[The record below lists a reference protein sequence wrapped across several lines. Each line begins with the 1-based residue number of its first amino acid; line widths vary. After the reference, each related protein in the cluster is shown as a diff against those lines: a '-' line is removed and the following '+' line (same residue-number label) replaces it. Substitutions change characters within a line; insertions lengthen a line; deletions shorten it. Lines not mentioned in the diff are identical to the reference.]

1 MWRAVRLV
9 IDTGMHEFGWTRQ
22 QAIDYFTQN
31 SAKTDHDI
39 IVEVDRYI
47 SDPAQALAYKMGQL
61 KIKELREY
69 AQSELGAKF
78 SIREFHDRVLEQ
90 GAIPLNLLDAHVRDW
105 VAKKKAGK

>member
-1 MWRAVRLV
+1 
-9 IDTGMHEFGWTRQ
+9 
-22 QAIDYFTQN
+22 
-31 SAKTDHDI
+31 
-39 IVEVDRYI
+39 
-47 SDPAQALAYKMGQL
+47 MGQL

-90 GAIPLNLLDAHVRDW
+90 GAIPLNLLDAHVREW